1 MQKDE
6 SKLLLRANF
15 ILEKGADMRIIKL
28 LLFCGLCVAF
38 SAELEGYYMTHKGE
52 KGQQSIVEFFK
63 KDGKYYAYGFANVD
77 GSPPKKDVNN
87 ENPALRNRFDKGSIF
102 VYNLVRDGSSDTYKN
117 GKVYNFD
124 AGKTYYAK
132 ITLKGDTLELR
143 GSIDKS
149 GVMGETKIWK
159 KLSDE
164 EVKPYL
170 SQKPDFSVVENSLK
184 DIQP

>member
-38 SAELEGYYMTHKGE
+38 SAELE
-52 KGQQSIVEFFK
+52 QSIVEFFK